1 MRKIYIMKNNIK
13 ISVVTAT
20 WNAVRTLQ
28 DCLNSVA
35 RQTYPNLEHVIVDG
49 ASSDGT
55 LDLIKKNIDQIDIFK
70 SERDNGIY
78 DALNKGFKLSTG
90 DVVGILHSDDF
101 YYDYSV
107 LQKVAEAFEDSSV
120 DYVYGDIQMINPE
133 GRQVRYW
140 RVGLL
145 CNGRIRSTQIP
156 HPSLFLSRRLIQRL
170 EQPFDSSYRISA
182 DLKQQLIF
190 ANILGAKGEYIS
202 SPLVKMRIG
211 GTSTANLQAYLE
223 GWKESRR
230 AWNEVHGS
238 GGAMYVLK
246 KVCSKLK
253 GLGG

>member
-1 MRKIYIMKNNIK
+1 MKNNVK

-20 WNAVRTLQ
+20 WNAERTLQ
-28 DCLNSVA
+28 DCFNSVA
-35 RQTYPNLEHVIVDG
+35 QQKYPNIEHVVVDG
-49 ASSDGT
+49 FSSDST
-55 LDLIKKNIDQIDIFK
+55 LDIINENIDQIHIFK

-101 YYDYSV
+101 YYDNSV
-107 LQKVAEAFEDSSV
+107 LKKVAEAFQDSSV

-133 GRQVRYW
+133 GQQVRYW
-140 RVGLL
+140 KAGPLL
-145 CNGRIRSTQIP
+145 NGKIKSTQIP

-170 EQPFDSSYRISA
+170 EPPFDSSYRISA

-190 ANILGAKGEYIS
+190 ANILGAKGVYIS
-202 SPLVKMRIG
+202 SPLVRMRIG
-211 GTSTANLQAYLE
+211 GTSTANLQAYLD

-246 KVCSKLK
+246 KVFSKLK
-253 GLGG
+253 GLRH